1 MTVSCVPVENDHN
14 LTWSLGFEFC
24 PLYIPFSEACIWL
37 ETRDP
42 LSPRQW
48 VCGAEWPGLE
58 YRVWGSRGGRES
70 AGQVGAWHP
79 LLQNSFRAHYH
90 PRYYSHHPCLS
101 IHTHTH
107 QPQYTKASTV
117 TRKGS
122 ITWILDC
129 NQVLIQSSLAVGSDM
144 KHRSLSVCCR
154 SCIVFV
160 LSLLVQ
166 LVTKWKNVWYCWREK
181 QGLYHF
187 LKAMNSYMYYFGL
200 FSGFKMRRD
209 STVSHMWMSTNSE
222 MQTKCFSH
230 E

>member
-1 MTVSCVPVENDHN
+1 MT
-14 LTWSLGFEFC
+14 TISLGHPVLSFVLSTFLSQKHVSDWKPEIRC
-24 PLYIPFSEACIWL
+24 PHDSEYVV
-37 ETRDP
+37 
-42 LSPRQW
+42 LSGLDW
-48 VCGAEWPGLE
+48 NTEYEVHVVAENQQGKSEPGIL
-58 YRVWGSRGGRES
+58 
-70 AGQVGAWHP
+70 
-79 LLQNSFRAHYH
+79 SFRTASE
-90 PRYYSHHPCLS
+90 PTTIPGTIPIIPAWAS
-101 IHTHTH
+101 THTH